1 MKAKGN
7 AMTKFEHAVHEAEKL
22 PDEIRE
28 QLGDDLL
35 HYVHKLLALRD
46 DLAIGLKQL
55 DKGDTIDGDTVFNE
69 LKSRY
74 GA

>member
-1 MKAKGN
+1 
-7 AMTKFEHAVHEAEKL
+7 MTKFERAVHEAEKL

-46 DLAIGLKQL
+46 DLAVGLKQL
-55 DKGDTIDGDTVFNE
+55 DTGDTIDAGTVFNE